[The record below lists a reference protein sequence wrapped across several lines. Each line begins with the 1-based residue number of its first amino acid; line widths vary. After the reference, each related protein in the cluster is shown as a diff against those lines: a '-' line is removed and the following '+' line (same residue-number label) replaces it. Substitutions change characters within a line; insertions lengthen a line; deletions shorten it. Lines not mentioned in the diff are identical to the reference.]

1 MASVNPSHSTI
12 SVESLAPPAPENK
25 SSTRAGAAKNHVVAD
40 VILRAMLFA
49 TAFFVA
55 ITFGVTSKQTK
66 LILVAPGI
74 AIPMAAKFNQSPA
87 FIYYVAALSVT
98 CFYSVLTGLLSA
110 LALVKTTEGSTKT
123 QVHFAILDALLLGI
137 MASATGA
144 AGGVGYIGFKG
155 NNHTGWTKICNVY
168 GSFCRHIAASIA
180 VSLLPTVALLLLV
193 WVSVFALSK
202 KISRG

>member
-25 SSTRAGAAKNHVVAD
+25 SSTRASAAKNHVVVD
-40 VILRAMLFA
+40 VVLRAMLFA
-49 TAFFVA
+49 TAFVA
-55 ITFGVTSKQTK
+55 ITFVVTSKQTK
-66 LILVAPGI
+66 LIPVAPGI
-74 AIPMAAKFNQSPA
+74 AIPMAAKFNQ
-87 FIYYVAALSVT
+87 YYVAALSVT
-98 CFYSVLTGLLSA
+98 CFYSVITGLLSA
-110 LALVKTTEGSTKT
+110 LALVKMTEGSTKT
-123 QVHFAILDALLLGI
+123 QVHLAILDALLLGI

-180 VSLLPTVALLLLV
+180 VSLLPSVALLLLV
-193 WVSVFALSK
+193 WVSVFILSK
-202 KISRG
+202 KISRS